1 MTRSEQPM
9 NMIKT
14 TVQLSLGVAFGVG
27 MVLSCSG
34 SSSDRPDAAT
44 CACPASEPPLAGRL
58 VTIEGLPQPI
68 PAGEDGGTSVMCPPG
83 LQFLSGGCSTNDP
96 TLSENITLQKFG
108 FNKQYSW
115 YCQFRNNKPITVMVQ
130 ATVLC
135 LKPAA

>member
-34 SSSDRPDAAT
+34 TSSDRPDAAT
-44 CACPASEPPLAGRL
+44 CGCPASEPPLAGRL

-68 PAGEDGGTSVMCPPG
+68 APGADGATGVMCPPG
-83 LQFLSGGCSTNDP
+83 LQFLSGGCASMEP
-96 TLSENITLQKFG
+96 TVSENITLQQFG
-108 FNKQYSW
+108 FNNQYSW
-115 YCQFRNNKPITVMVQ
+115 YCEFRNNKVTTVMVR

-135 LKPAA
+135 LKPPA